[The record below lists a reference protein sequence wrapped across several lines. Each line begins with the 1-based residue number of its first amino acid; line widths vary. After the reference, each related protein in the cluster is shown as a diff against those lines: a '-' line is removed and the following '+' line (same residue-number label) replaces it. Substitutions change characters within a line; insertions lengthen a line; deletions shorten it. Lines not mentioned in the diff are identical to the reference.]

1 MHTCFSRQIR
11 RFTVSLTQSRCD
23 STAGAPSYKFDGRLL
38 KTRQTRAFS
47 SVGVAVRCERGR
59 CEAPPLSPARF
70 STLGFQ
76 LCFSSSR
83 KNTQGEHLRFL
94 CPSCP
99 VSSHRALSRPREKK
113 RTRGV
118 LWAHG
123 AATGT
128 QGTEGTEGTQETHT
142 VVSPSLT
149 ALTSPAEKEISSSR
163 CPLLR

>member
-1 MHTCFSRQIR
+1 MHTCFSRKIR
-11 RFTVSLTQSRCD
+11 RFTVFLTQSGCD
-23 STAGAPSYKFDGRLL
+23 SAAGVLPCKIDRRLL

-59 CEAPPLSPARF
+59 CEAPPLSPADF
-70 STLGFQ
+70 SPLGVYP
-76 LCFSSSR
+76 CFSFSR
-83 KNTQGEHLRFL
+83 QNTQGGTSAVFAPTVAHAFWR
-94 CPSCP
+94 
-99 VSSHRALSRPREKK
+99 VHSRSRLEK

-118 LWAHG
+118 LRAHG

-128 QGTEGTEGTQETHT
+128 QGTEGTQETHT

-149 ALTSPAEKEISSSR
+149 ALASPEEKKEISSSR

>member
-1 MHTCFSRQIR
+1 MHTCFSRQLR
-11 RFTVSLTQSRCD
+11 RFAVFLTQSGCD
-23 STAGAPSYKFDGRLL
+23 RTAGAPPCKIDRRLL

-59 CEAPPLSPARF
+59 CEAPPLSPADF
-70 STLGFQ
+70 SPLGVYP
-76 LCFSSSR
+76 CFSFSR
-83 KNTQGEHLRFL
+83 QNTQGGTSAVFAPTVAHAFWR
-94 CPSCP
+94 
-99 VSSHRALSRPREKK
+99 VHSRSRLEK

-118 LWAHG
+118 LRAHG

-128 QGTEGTEGTQETHT
+128 QGTEGTQETHT

-149 ALTSPAEKEISSSR
+149 SLSSPAENEISSSR